1 MNFSFSRLRPGRME
15 RTITSASATGVTTTA
30 TVGGGHNAAAAA
42 MAGAMTGTSRGPVG
56 TIGTL
61 AESTVAARVVGV
73 ADLTTLAT
81 GRHPGVAAAATDL
94 AHESTL
100 LSCIDL
106 GLRVGNAR
114 RSRQLIQGLNLTAR
128 RGEFWCVLGA
138 NGAGKTTLLHTL
150 AGLRAPDAGSLHLAG
165 RVMAQWSARD
175 AACLRGFL
183 PQGGDALFGLSTLQ
197 AVLLGRHPHSRSQ
210 LGLTWESDEDLAIAQ
225 AALER
230 LDLVDLA
237 DREVSSLSGGERQ
250 RVALAALLAQDPLV
264 YLLDEPLNHLDLRH
278 QLGAMALLRE
288 QALDHGRLVIASVHD
303 ASLAA
308 RFATHALVIV
318 GPGRCIAGPA
328 DDVLTDE
335 VLSAA
340 LGHAL
345 RRVRVDGQ
353 TLVVAM

>member
-1 MNFSFSRLRPGRME
+1 MAP
-15 RTITSASATGVTTTA
+15 ASAVSPGTGA
-30 TVGGGHNAAAAA
+30 SLA
-42 MAGAMTGTSRGPVG
+42 
-56 TIGTL
+56 GTL
-61 AESTVAARVVGV
+61 SHSTFAARIAGTAQAVKTPGEHIDS
-73 ADLTTLAT
+73 ATAALAT
-81 GRHPGVAAAATDL
+81 
-94 AHESTL
+94 AHDATL
-100 LSCIDL
+100 LTCTDL
-106 GLRVGNAR
+106 GLRVGNKS
-114 RSRQLIQGLNLTAR
+114 RSRGLIEGLNLTAR

-150 AGLRAPDAGSLHLAG
+150 AGLRAPDGGSLALAG
-165 RVMAQWSARD
+165 RPMARWSARD

-183 PQGGDALFGLSTLQ
+183 PQGGDALFGLSALQ

-210 LGLTWESDEDLAIAQ
+210 FGLSWESDEDLAIAH

-230 LDLVDLA
+230 LDLADLA
-237 DREVSSLSGGERQ
+237 EREVSSLSGGERQ

-278 QLGAMALLRE
+278 QLGVMALLRD
-288 QALDHGRLVIASVHD
+288 QALRQGRLVMASVHD

-318 GPGRCIAGPA
+318 GPGRCVAGPA
-328 DDVLTDE
+328 DEVLTDE

-345 RRVRVDGQ
+345 RRIEVDGQ